1 MQEKI
6 VEIILH
12 LITGIRDHKNVEES
26 VIKKLVD
33 KGYTQT
39 EISAAFSWIYDK
51 IQFGESILADT
62 NQKAA
67 SHSYRV
73 FHEAEKMVFTP
84 EARGYLIQ
92 CYELGLIDEWDIE
105 FIIDR
110 STFSGFS
117 KIGLDE
123 IKSFVAS
130 AVFNYDDSDRIG
142 SRLML
147 SSKDTIH

>member
-12 LITGIRDHKNVEES
+12 LITDIRNQKNVEES

-51 IQFGESILADT
+51 IQFGESILSDT
-62 NQKAA
+62 SQNTPTH
-67 SHSYRV
+67 SHRV
-73 FHEAEKMVFTP
+73 FHEAEKLIFTP
-84 EARGYLIQ
+84 ESRGYLIQ
-92 CYELGLIDEWDIE
+92 CFELGLIDEWDIE

-110 STFSGFS
+110 AVFSGFS

-142 SRLML
+142 SRIML